1 MRTQTFK
8 AKDVKSAINLVNTE
22 FGDKAIILSTKKNN
36 GLVEVEASDN
46 DEIIL
51 DHKKK
56 IEEKKN
62 FSNVFLKELKTNSLK
77 TNINN
82 ENKVSY
88 LKNKDFEVKNDNF
101 ENSSKEIFEKIRDDI
116 SSLRKEMNGMIVTDQ
131 SGISDELSHQT
142 PIKLRQEKFSPEIIN
157 KLNYSFIGKN
167 LEDGRVSFF
176 RELSRKL
183 ASNDFSRL
191 LKSKNIFIFG
201 NSGSGK
207 STLAA
212 KLASYLSDAKNTK
225 KINFFEVTNSSTGHS
240 DVLKSYSRVLGF
252 SLNDYKAFDFKN
264 YTDNDEWINIFDF
277 SGEMNFSI
285 QKIKE
290 IKNSFPS
297 FDFCS
302 ILTVQS
308 GSNSEMINGITKK
321 VEDIRPM
328 VAITKLDECW
338 VGAEEFSSLALNN
351 SRIGMVTGTKVIIDS
366 IIEANEN
373 ALTKYMKDNFENV

>member
-46 DEIIL
+46 DEIIS

>member
-46 DEIIL
+46 DEIIS

-88 LKNKDFEVKNDNF
+88 LKNKDFEDKNDNF
-101 ENSSKEIFEKIRDDI
+101 QSSSKEIFEKIRDDI

>member
-1 MRTQTFK
+1 MKTQTFK
-8 AKDVKSAINLVNTE
+8 AKDVKSAINLVNTQ

-46 DEIIL
+46 DEIIS

-101 ENSSKEIFEKIRDDI
+101 QNSSKEIFEKIRDDI

>member
-8 AKDVKSAINLVNTE
+8 AKDVKSAINLVNSE

-46 DEIIL
+46 DEIIS

-101 ENSSKEIFEKIRDDI
+101 QSSSKEIFEKIRDDI